1 MVEVLIGTVKDNN
14 GLVIN
19 VYATESGGNTTFR
32 IDVAEG
38 YADLRGFFFDYGGGA
53 IGVAAT
59 GDNAYDQNG
68 NLIMT
73 GSAVTAS
80 YMGTSADG
88 NDITKVGSN
97 DNNLN
102 GTGEVSDAGLE
113 FGSSGIGKN
122 DIGSVTFTINNLTLS
137 EIDGLSFGIRA
148 TSVGTTLTNRDDSVK
163 LIGEFDV
170 TPSDTTPPT
179 VVVDIVDTSL
189 FDGDNSSEVAFT
201 FSEAPVGFSLD
212 DITAVGGTV
221 TGLAATA
228 DPLVYTAIFTADDD
242 FDGTGSVSV
251 AAGSYTDLAGNLGGA
266 GSDDVIIDTENPTL
280 GNETIIYRVEPF
292 TIPEW
297 ALLNNDDDAV
307 SITGYSSESGISIT
321 DNGDTITIDD
331 LPAGG
336 LGGSFTYTAVDA
348 AGNVSTST
356 VTFVERGNSN
366 PSGTAGDDI
375 IDDGDATSTS
385 STLSGFAGNDVM
397 FGHGGNDILIG
408 GAGADVLVG
417 GLGDDTFLYA
427 TALDSTLAQHD
438 VLKDFTAG
446 GTVDEID
453 LDAFNFTGTAIADI
467 KETSPAAFTSVDTAN
482 FFDVAGVDRA
492 VAVEYFDGDARVYV
506 DADKN
511 GDFSAANDLVIEL
524 ENVGVNSLTISD
536 FVF

>member
-1 MVEVLIGTVKDNN
+1 MAEVLIGTVKDNN

-53 IGVAAT
+53 ISVAAT

-68 NLIMT
+68 NLIMS

-80 YMGTSADG
+80 YVGTSADG

-102 GTGEVSDAGLE
+102 GTGEVFDAGLE

-148 TSVGTTLTNRDDSVK
+148 TSVGTTLTDRDDSVK
-163 LIGEFDV
+163 LIGEFEV

-189 FDGDNSSEVAFT
+189 FDGDNSSEVTFT
-201 FSEAPVGFSLD
+201 FSEAPVGFTLD
-212 DITAVGGTV
+212 DITAGGGSG
-221 TGLAATA
+221 TGLTATS
-228 DPLVYTAIFTADDD
+228 DPLVYTATFTADDD

-251 AAGSYTDLAGNLGGA
+251 ATDSYTDLAGNLGAAGA
-266 GSDDVIIDTENPTL
+266 DAVTIDTENPIVL
-280 GNETIIYRVEPF
+280 GGTIVYRVSPF

-297 ALLNNDDDAV
+297 ALLYNDGDAV
-307 SITGYSSESGISIT
+307 SITGYNPPTGMTIV
-321 DNGDTITIDD
+321 DNGDTITITDTMGV
-331 LPAGG
+331 GG
-336 LGGSFTYTAVDA
+336 NFTYTAVDA
-348 AGNVSTST
+348 AGNVTTST
-356 VTFVERGNSN
+356 VNMLDRGSSN

-375 IDDGDATSTS
+375 IDDTDATSTS

-397 FGHGGNDILIG
+397 FGHAGNDILIG

-417 GLGDDTFLYA
+417 GIGDDTFRYT

-446 GTVDEID
+446 GTEDEID

-482 FFDVAGVDRA
+482 FFDAAGVDRA